1 MGRKEGKGGRG
12 KKDKGAP
19 RRKEQQGGRRNEKGA
34 LSVRLSDEKLRK
46 KIKNNEN

>member
-19 RRKEQQGGRRNEKGA
+19 RRKEQQGGRINDEEGA
-34 LSVRLSDEKLRK
+34 TMRRL
-46 KIKNNEN
+46 NNKEGETTR